1 MCVCLCEC
9 RVRVRVRER
18 ASPQPVPC
26 DKKLKHQVLFF
37 SFALEAIVFQ
47 PAFFRLLPKGMGE
60 GGRGANLVCWFFF
73 FAKTSMR
80 HKQSIYQVYHGKFFN
95 ARF

>member
-1 MCVCLCEC
+1 M
-9 RVRVRVRER
+9 
-18 ASPQPVPC
+18 
-26 DKKLKHQVLFF
+26 
-37 SFALEAIVFQ
+37 FQ
-47 PAFFRLLPKGMGE
+47 PAFIFSIASKQNGE
-60 GGRGANLVCWFFF
+60 VGRGANLFFL